1 MRPHRRLTHRVLI
14 TLALVC
20 AAAFAS
26 TATAGAATSAADTLD
41 AALAKFIAKDGA
53 SPGISV
59 VVQGSG
65 SPELHTAGV
74 ANVDTDAPIALND
87 QMRMASV
94 AKAYSGAAA
103 AALVGDGK
111 LEFSTTIGEVL
122 PDQPSTWSKITLAQL
137 MQHTSGIA
145 DFSGSKDFRAAVQAS
160 PDVSPPPAQLPTYV
174 AKDPLLFTPGS
185 KYKYSNTDNI
195 LIGLM
200 VAAVTNS
207 TYEQQLASLVYGPM
221 SLKSTSLP
229 SGVAMPSPYVH
240 AYVVDPPNAPEDVS
254 EPFAAGWAWASGG
267 IVATPADA
275 NAFVRGYVSG
285 ATIPESV
292 SKQQFKFRAGHS
304 EPIGPGKNSVGLSV
318 FRYETK
324 CGTVYGHTGN
334 TAGFTQFAASDRK
347 GEHSVVVSVNA
358 QITPNSNAKLFVDL
372 RRIYELGVCAALDA
386 S

>member
-1 MRPHRRLTHRVLI
+1 TAPI
-14 TLALVC
+14 TL
-20 AAAFAS
+20 S
-26 TATAGAATSAADTLD
+26 DT
-41 AALAKFIAKDGA
+41 
-53 SPGISV
+53 
-59 VVQGSG
+59 
-65 SPELHTAGV
+65 
-74 ANVDTDAPIALND
+74 
-87 QMRMASV
+87 MRMASV

-111 LEFSTTIGEVL
+111 LTFDTTIGAVL

-145 DFSGSKDFRAAVQAS
+145 DFSANKNFQAAVQAS
-160 PDVSPPPAQLPTYV
+160 PDVAPPPAQLVSYV
-174 AKDPLLFTPGS
+174 AADPLLFTPGT

-207 TYEQQLASLVYGPM
+207 TYEAQLSSLVYLPM
-221 SLKSTSLP
+221 NLTRTSLP
-229 SGVAMPSPYVH
+229 SGVAMPTPYVH
-240 AYVVDPPNAPEDVS
+240 AYVVDPPDAPEDVS

-267 IVATPADA
+267 IVATPTDA
-275 NAFVRGYVSG
+275 NTFVRRYVSG
-285 ATIPESV
+285 ATIPASV

-334 TAGFTQFAASDRK
+334 TAGFTQFVASDRAGK
-347 GEHSVVVSVNA
+347 HSVVVSVNA
-358 QITPNSNAKLFVDL
+358 QITPNSNPKLFVDL
-372 RRIYELGVCAALDA
+372 RTIYELGVCAALA
-386 S
+386 TA